1 MKKPN
6 KESILIAGYI
16 SGFLD
21 GYVLSQKTD
30 SMNTLKSYRDAIVLY
45 LFFLENEK
53 KIHSDSL
60 NADCFRHTVIE
71 EWLVWLRE
79 SRRCSPESCNNRL
92 ASLRTFLKYLGSR
105 DVAYL
110 HLYLE
115 AAQIPRRKC
124 QKKKVEGLTREA
136 VKALMDVGR
145 RIEGEANS
153 ELFF

>member
-6 KESILIAGYI
+6 KENILIAGYI
-16 SGFLD
+16 SEFLD

-30 SMNTLKSYRDAIVLY
+30 SMNTLKSYQDAIVLY
-45 LFFLENEK
+45 LSFLEDAK
-53 KIHSDSL
+53 KIRSDSL

-79 SRRCSPESCNNRL
+79 SRGCSPESCNNRL

-115 AAQIPRRKC
+115 AGQIPRRKC
-124 QKKKVEGLTREA
+124 QKKEVEGPGREA
-136 VKALMDVGR
+136 GKGLAGAP
-145 RIEGEANS
+145 GP
-153 ELFF
+153 

>member
-71 EWLVWLRE
+71 EWL
-79 SRRCSPESCNNRL
+79 SGCGNPGDAARR
-92 ASLRTFLKYLGSR
+92 AATTGW
-105 DVAYL
+105 
-110 HLYLE
+110 HL
-115 AAQIPRRKC
+115 
-124 QKKKVEGLTREA
+124 
-136 VKALMDVGR
+136 
-145 RIEGEANS
+145 
-153 ELFF
+153 